1 MQTLFDLTLGTIKAD
16 PDEPVCMLAI
26 DFWSTMAEEEAEL
39 LDEIDAANEQGA
51 HAPPL
56 PGYVRAALPHLVPVL
71 LEETLTKQDED
82 ADAHEWN
89 KVHMRPSLTTNT
101 NTANTTCYKYH

>member
-71 LEETLTKQDED
+71 LEETLTKQ
-82 ADAHEWN
+82 ARARGIQTVIGIQMGRHF
-89 KVHMRPSLTTNT
+89 
-101 NTANTTCYKYH
+101 AQ